1 MRTKDF
7 LKHLILGALLLATGK
22 VVGQATVGGNVA
34 IAPTNFLGWNNSSP
48 ANDFPLRVRHN
59 GNWPIEWYTNALRR
73 MLLHPTLT
81 AQTVNGYNPVDLS
94 GNLGIG
100 LFNATTGSAPIIRPL
115 TLLHLDNG
123 GTEDAG
129 FRDRMRT
136 GVGMSDASEW
146 MVVVRTAGK
155 SPEV

>member
-1 MRTKDF
+1 MQTHK
-7 LKHLILGALLLATGK
+7 LIRPLIVAVGLVGFSQAH
-22 VVGQATVGGNVA
+22 GQASVLGHAGG
-34 IAPTNFLGWNNSSP
+34 PGDHLGWDNTNG
-48 ANDFPLRVRHN
+48 FPLEVRHD
-59 GNWPIEWYTNALRR
+59 GNQPIEWYTDALRR

-146 MVVVRTAGK
+146 MVVVWTAGK